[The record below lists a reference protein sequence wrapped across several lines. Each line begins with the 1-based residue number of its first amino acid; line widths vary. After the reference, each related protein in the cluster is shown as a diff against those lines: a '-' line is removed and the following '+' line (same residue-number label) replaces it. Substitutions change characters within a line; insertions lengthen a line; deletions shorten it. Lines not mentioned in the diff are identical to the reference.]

1 MTAAVGSGRNATWVK
16 PASCAACSSL
26 RKASTSEGARVSGS
40 APAARRRRAPPRHF
54 VGLILQALQDDADQR
69 ADAEVGRPAVGAGE
83 PELRQLLLYASRQP
97 RFAAPPA
104 LALLPAV
111 AAPAVRSERA
121 LPAVGLFVA
130 GLQEGLD
137 RGVARGPPA
146 GAVQVDERRERAGLA
161 DGHDLDA
168 VCVGDRHCAVAG
180 AEVDPISERR
190 SHRRTINV
198 TANG

>member
-83 PELRQLLLYASRQP
+83 PELRQLVLYAGQQP
-97 RFAAPPA
+97 RVAAAPA
-104 LALLPAV
+104 FAVLPAV
-111 AAPAVRSERA
+111 GVPAVRSERA

-137 RGVARGPPA
+137 RGVARGPAA
-146 GAVQVDERRERAGLA
+146 GAARGGRRMERAGR
-161 DGHDLDA
+161 
-168 VCVGDRHCAVAG
+168 V
-180 AEVDPISERR
+180 
-190 SHRRTINV
+190 
-198 TANG
+198 